1 MFGVVYLEMVF
12 GMVKDKFV
20 NVFGL
25 EFSDVKF
32 FSIFILFEIQVIRKY
47 LYRLNYFLVWWKKVR
62 QKIVLGVFIYF
73 VFFFCF

>member
-32 FSIFILFEIQVIRKY
+32 FSIFILFEI
-47 LYRLNYFLVWWKKVR
+47 
-62 QKIVLGVFIYF
+62 
-73 VFFFCF
+73 